1 MLQLSTVHK
10 IFTKNTPPILGND
23 IPKINQDLRWVG
35 LIQQASK
42 LKLAIFPD
50 TRTNLELLLNGQT
63 DLKTR
68 AIIYIGISRYYKG
81 VGNLSKTAQ
90 ALGHAHTLL
99 YSIESSDAHAFLSIE
114 MAILLSITGNIE
126 YAQILLEKIP
136 QLTQSESL
144 IKMAHF
150 RQLENMM
157 RLGENNVLSQ
167 LKGSLAYFQSQN
179 EFIAQ
184 ANHFKAIGNA
194 YRRLN
199 DYQLAMESY
208 LDGIKIAVTHGH
220 AHIAT
225 SIEHDIG
232 MLYFHMGQPEKAI
245 KQLQEVEADSLNYY
259 VQCVSLSNIGF
270 IELRMGNNKKA
281 IHSFTKAL
289 SIATQHGIYHRMT
302 GLNYYLGTLFEKE
315 VQLDLS
321 RNFYINGFES
331 AMNMVEDHF
340 PCTGDTLKAIKGY
353 RTFTEKYGH
362 NSQMAGKEKTDEW
375 NFLASKPL
383 AESKS
388 IFQNRLLNHMV
399 DFHGSKRNA
408 AKQLKMS
415 ERSIF
420 DVLNKL
426 KLQGHSNSFSIID
439 DLIQVHHQLSW
450 TEINSLFENEIIQR
464 AYQNNDKN
472 IRQSSKSLNIS
483 YAGAANKLKEIKK
496 STNLGIINKQ

>member
-10 IFTKNTPPILGND
+10 IFTENTPPILGDD
-23 IPKINQDLRWVG
+23 IPKINQDLRWIG

-42 LKLAIFPD
+42 LKLAPFPD
-50 TRTNLELLLNGQT
+50 TKTNLKLLLKGQT
-63 DLKTR
+63 DPKTR

-81 VGNLSKTAQ
+81 VGNLTKTAQ
-90 ALGHAHTLL
+90 ALAHAHSLIRDTDP
-99 YSIESSDAHAFLSIE
+99 SDAHAFLSIE

-126 YAQILLEKIP
+126 YGQTLLEKTV
-136 QLTQSESL
+136 QLTDSESL
-144 IKMAHF
+144 LKLALF
-150 RQLENMM
+150 RLLENRM
-157 RLGENNVLSQ
+157 RLGEKNIIQPLND
-167 LKGSLAYFQSQN
+167 SLAYFQSQN
-179 EFIAQ
+179 ESIAQ

-208 LDGIKIAVTHGH
+208 LDGIKIAVTNGH

-245 KQLQEVEADSLNYY
+245 KQLQEVETDSLNYY

-270 IELRMGNNKKA
+270 IELSMGDNKRA
-281 IHSFTKAL
+281 IQSFTKAL

-302 GLNYYLGTLFEKE
+302 GLNYYLGTLYEKD
-315 VQLDLS
+315 VKLDLS
-321 RNFYINGFES
+321 RNYYLAGFES
-331 AMNMVEDHF
+331 AMNMVEKHF

-353 RTFTEKYGH
+353 HAFTEQYGQY
-362 NSQMAGKEKTDEW
+362 SQMAGKEKIDEW

-383 AESKS
+383 SESKS
-388 IFQNRLLNHMV
+388 IFQNRLLNRMI
-399 DFHGSKRNA
+399 DFYGSKRKA

-426 KLQGHSNSFSIID
+426 KMQDHSDSFNIID
-439 DLIQVHHQLSW
+439 DLIQVHHPLSW
-450 TEINSLFENEIIQR
+450 TKINSLFENKIIQR

-472 IRQSSKSLNIS
+472 IRQSAKSLNIS

-496 STNLGIINKQ
+496 STNLDIIK